1 MSKTG
6 SKLALIIVCNVF
18 TSLITYAQRQDFW
31 DINFH
36 KADSIASVYENR
48 DLKNPEKL
56 ADDLAMNLTTD
67 VEKFRA
73 IFRWITDNIH
83 YDLNLYNEVI
93 EKQRRLRHHRKKLLD
108 WKKQFDNKVQ
118 RRLYNKQST
127 ICDGYA
133 SLLERMSNHVGISCV
148 KISGYART
156 SKQAIGKGQSNH
168 AWNAVKIGA
177 RWYLCDATWASSKL
191 DPATLKFHR
200 RFDRNYFLTDPSLFI
215 ANHFPS
221 DTSWILLHDK
231 PSLKEFLNGPMKY
244 GEYIASKVS
253 NYSPKNGIVRI
264 AKGSTVTFEFS
275 CNVDLEKND
284 SQAHLFISSAIEK
297 EEIKKRI
304 SQNSN
309 GLYSITHTF
318 ENRGA
323 YEVNAT
329 INGKEILTYRVY
341 TK

>member
-1 MSKTG
+1 
-6 SKLALIIVCNVF
+6 V
-18 TSLITYAQRQDFW
+18 
-31 DINFH
+31 H
-36 KADSIASVYENR
+36 ENR
-48 DLKNPEKL
+48 GLKNPEKL
-56 ADDLAMNLTTD
+56 AEDLAMNLTTD

-83 YDLNLYNEVI
+83 YDLNLFNEI
-93 EKQRRLRHHRKKLLD
+93 SEKQRRFRYDRKKLLS
-108 WKKQFDNKVQ
+108 WQKRFNNKVQ
-118 RRLYNKQST
+118 RKLYNKQST

-148 KISGYART
+148 KISGYCRT
-156 SKQAIGKGQSNH
+156 SDNDIGRGQINH
-168 AWNAVKIGA
+168 AWNAVKIDT
-177 RWYLCDATWASSKL
+177 RWYLCDATWGSSKL
-191 DPATLKFHR
+191 DRATLKFHR

-215 ANHFPS
+215 ADHFPS
-221 DTSWILLHDK
+221 DTSWTLLYNK
-231 PSLKEFLNGPMKY
+231 PSLKEFLNSPMKY

-253 NYSPKNGIVRI
+253 NYSPKNGILRI

-275 CNVDLEKND
+275 CNVDLEKTD
-284 SQAHLFISSAIEK
+284 SQAHLFISGAIGK

-318 ENRGA
+318 ENPGA
-323 YEVNAT
+323 YKVDAT